1 MMNPQPRGAVA
12 VKYFLLDYTIFLF
25 HHLKAARRP
34 IYVKQMYISNKTES
48 ITSLQ
53 RGATVNHPGVFR
65 LKSKHTRACLLHV
78 HLQAG
83 EVTRPVI
90 TE

>member
-1 MMNPQPRGAVA
+1 MMNPRPRVAVA
-12 VKYFLLDYTIFLF
+12 VKYFLLDCTIFLF
-25 HHLKAARRP
+25 HHLKAACRP
-34 IYVKQMYISNKTES
+34 IYIKQMCSLSPPSNMAPPL
-48 ITSLQ
+48 ITQ
-53 RGATVNHPGVFR
+53 GVFR